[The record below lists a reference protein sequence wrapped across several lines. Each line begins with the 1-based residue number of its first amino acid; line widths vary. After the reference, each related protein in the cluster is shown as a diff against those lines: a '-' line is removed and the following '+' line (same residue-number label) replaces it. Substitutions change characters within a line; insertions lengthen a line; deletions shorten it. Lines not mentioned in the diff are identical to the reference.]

1 MDDTVNNLLLE
12 IETIALGCCHRL
24 QAIKTIND
32 GINIHRYSLRISH
45 CRRSIKLH
53 IESAIGHLETS
64 ITLAQE
70 LCRELPVRGTL
81 LDDLRGSFMELNIL
95 GDKASRNVGSVQT
108 GLESMEELAGMGGE
122 LEDESVP
129 HVDEMVVRFG

>member
-1 MDDTVNNLLLE
+1 MDDRVNNILLE
-12 IETIALGCCHRL
+12 IETIATGCCHRL

-32 GINIHRYSLRISH
+32 GLNFHCCSLRISH

-53 IESAIGHLETS
+53 IEYAIDYLQTL

-70 LCRELPVRGTL
+70 LCQELPVRGTL
-81 LDDLRGSFMELNIL
+81 LDDLRRSFMELNIL
-95 GDKASRNVGSVQT
+95 GDKASRNLGSVQT
-108 GLESMEELAGMGGE
+108 GLESMQELAGMGEE

-129 HVDEMVVRFG
+129 HVDENGG